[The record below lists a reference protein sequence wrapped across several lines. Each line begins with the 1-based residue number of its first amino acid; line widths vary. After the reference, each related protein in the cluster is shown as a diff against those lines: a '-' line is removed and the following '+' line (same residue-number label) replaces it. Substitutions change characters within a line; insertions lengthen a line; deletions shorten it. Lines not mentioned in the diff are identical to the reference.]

1 MTMASKDLTLDLI
14 EKLDLMK
21 RNGVDYLVIA
31 IDPGKNV
38 DRADIFY
45 ELKDKDSPKNL
56 LDAILGLLTNLYDKE
71 DLIDVLL
78 EYCETL
84 DNAYGN
90 EQQVDPDIAEVIK
103 EATQKKPRKKK
114 LPPPSN
120 DTGTVPSI

>member
-1 MTMASKDLTLDLI
+1 MASKDLVLDLVNH
-14 EKLDLMK
+14 LDLLK
-21 RNGVDYLVIA
+21 RNNTDYLLIA

-90 EQQVDPDIAEVIK
+90 EQQVDPDIAEIIK
-103 EATQKKPRKKK
+103 EATQKPPRKKK
-114 LPPPSN
+114 LPPPTN
-120 DTGTVPSI
+120 DTGTAPSI